1 MKTVSLEK
9 HLVAVLLFFITV
21 AVMPTLALGAGD
33 EKRILITPFEITAE
47 ENLEFLKK
55 GIEKMLEARLTEP
68 GKSTVSFGS
77 DPAVAPNADYIV
89 TGSILVFGKQ
99 VSTDVK
105 LLKGSDGSVALSF
118 NQMGENKGDV
128 IRHIDVFAD
137 NIRVKALGLPPAAG
151 LAAPEVQQPP
161 NYAQAP
167 NAYRQGQMA
176 GYQVPEEIWRGPF
189 METEILSVAVADLDN
204 DGANE
209 TLVLT
214 EDGLS
219 IYRRNGDALA
229 PVSENKL
236 GERNVKPLYVDTI
249 DLDQD
254 GRPEV
259 CITAI
264 HEKRL
269 KAASMVYNVENMRL
283 TKRIDSLPYLLRV
296 VKKGDV
302 YVLIGQETRGEG
314 DQMLRNPV
322 VELGLGPNERDLVR
336 SGDSYPFADNVY
348 GIAFGDFLNN
358 GEEDIAVLDLGGNI
372 SIYDPGGRVIYKG
385 SEDYGGT
392 KKFLEYKGMR
402 YTKDDAYKLDRIFLQ
417 QRLFAADLDGDGKL
431 NLITVQ
437 NSDTA
442 RGLLSSTKIYSK
454 SYIDILVWNELGL
467 ATQNRS
473 QALSG
478 YVSDFTVADMD
489 SDGKEEVVFS
499 LVSSGKLLED
509 SRSQIF
515 TKR

>member
-1 MKTVSLEK
+1 MKTVSLKK
-9 HLVAVLLFFITV
+9 HLAAVFLFLTSV
-21 AVMPTLALGAGD
+21 VVMPALALGAGD

-47 ENLEFLKK
+47 EDLGFLKT
-55 GIEKMLEARLTEP
+55 GIEKMLEARLTES
-68 GKSTVSFGS
+68 GKSMVIFGS
-77 DPAVAPNADYIV
+77 DTVDASGIDYIV
-89 TGSILVFGKQ
+89 TGNILIFGKQ

-105 LLKGSDGSVALSF
+105 LLKGDDRTVALSF

-128 IRHIDVFAD
+128 IRHIDIFAD
-137 NIRVKALGLPPAAG
+137 NIRVKALGLQPAAG
-151 LAAPEVQQPP
+151 LAAPEIQQAP
-161 NYAQAP
+161 NYARAP
-167 NAYRQGQMA
+167 NAYQSGQIS

-189 METEILSVAVADLDN
+189 METEVLSVAVADLDN

-236 GERNVKPLYVDTI
+236 DERNVKPLYVDTI
-249 DLDQD
+249 DLDLD
-254 GRPEV
+254 GRPEI
-259 CITAI
+259 CITAV
-264 HEKRL
+264 HQKRL
-269 KAASMVYNVENMRL
+269 RASSMVYNVENMRL
-283 TKRIDSLPYLLRV
+283 TKRIDGLPYLLRV

-302 YVLIGQETRGEG
+302 QVLLGQETRGDG

-322 VELGLGPNERDLVR
+322 IELGLGPNERDLVR
-336 SGDSYPFADNVY
+336 SGDSYPFADNVC

-358 GEEDIAVLDLGGNI
+358 GEEDIAVLNLSGNI
-372 SIYDPGGRVIYKG
+372 SIHDPGGRLIYKG
-385 SEDYGGT
+385 TEEYGGT

-402 YTKDDAYKLDRIFLQ
+402 YTKDDAWKLDRVFLQ
-417 QRLFAADLDGDGKL
+417 QRLFAADLDGDGKM

-442 RGLLSSTKIYSK
+442 KGLLSSTRIYSK
-454 SYIDILVWNELGL
+454 SYLDILVWNELGL

-478 YVSDFTVADMD
+478 YVSDFTVADMN
-489 SDGKEEVVFS
+489 SDGKEEIVFT